1 MMKKRT
7 ARKLLLALMSMV
19 TLAACAQPAPPT
31 AAASA
36 PDAARGRQAYVMCA
50 TCHGAGGEG
59 PPSMD
64 APPLGGQLPAYV
76 ERQLRAYRAGLRGMH
91 PDDVAGNRMRVL
103 ARSIPDEALIADLA
117 AHIASLPAVRSDRAA
132 SGNVQA
138 GRKLYQSQCI
148 ACHGASGEGQAALN
162 APRAAGLGAQYT
174 FAQLQHF
181 KFDRR
186 AAPGNDLGQQMT
198 QVARKALRDERAIRD
213 LVAYL
218 SSLVP

>member
-76 ERQLRAYRAGLRGMH
+76 ERQLRAYRAGLRGVH

-103 ARSIPDEALIADLA
+103 ARSLPDEALIADQA

-138 GRKLYQSQCI
+138 GRKLYQAQCI

-162 APRAAGLGAQYT
+162 APRAAGLGEQYT
-174 FAQLQHF
+174 VTQLQHF

-186 AAPGNDLGQQMT
+186 AAAGNDLGQQMT
-198 QVARKALRDERAIRD
+198 DVASKTLRDERAIRD
-213 LVAYL
+213 VVAYL
-218 SSLVP
+218 SSLAP